1 MFEFAKGCAVT
12 AEDFDQSDSVALI
25 DGFIYSG
32 SVTLIY
38 SPPKQ
43 GKSWLAY
50 GIAKRITQSEHIEQI
65 YYLDMDNSFSTMKER
80 GFDRHLF
87 EIEGLVCMTKA
98 TIDVTPLQKLQE
110 IVRYAKKDAFM
121 GVLFVIDTIKDFID
135 FGSAGQ
141 AKAFM
146 NLIVEI
152 RDAGATVLVLHHSTK
167 NEKGISGDQAFI
179 NSSDNIYSLRQTNR
193 DGDKL
198 YFALEVTHARGLV
211 EDKNYSVDTQSLTLV
226 EEIDVSVMLDEHES
240 EFVHKAREVLRD
252 TKEGL
257 NKSKLLSKLGYR
269 KDDKRHGSIL
279 EEHVGRFWSVKRERN
294 IKIFRIKE

>member
-1 MFEFAKGCAVT
+1 
-12 AEDFDQSDSVALI
+12 
-25 DGFIYSG
+25 
-32 SVTLIY
+32 
-38 SPPKQ
+38 
-43 GKSWLAY
+43 
-50 GIAKRITQSEHIEQI
+50 
-65 YYLDMDNSFSTMKER
+65 
-80 GFDRHLF
+80 
-87 EIEGLVCMTKA
+87 
-98 TIDVTPLQKLQE
+98 
-110 IVRYAKKDAFM
+110 
-121 GVLFVIDTIKDFID
+121 
-135 FGSAGQ
+135 
-141 AKAFM
+141 M

-198 YFALEVTHARGLV
+198 YFTLEVTHARGLV

-226 EEIDVSVMLDEHES
+226 EEIDVSVMLDDHES